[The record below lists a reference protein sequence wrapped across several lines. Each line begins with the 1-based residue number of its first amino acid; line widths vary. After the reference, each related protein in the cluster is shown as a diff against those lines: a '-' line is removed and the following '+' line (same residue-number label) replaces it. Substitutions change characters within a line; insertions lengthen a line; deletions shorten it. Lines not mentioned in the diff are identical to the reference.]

1 MAAAPAIATPVPRS
15 PSADSLRHLVDELP
29 KRRRGQPLRR
39 SALTSALE
47 AEKIVTIDNADIDL
61 LIIAMSTVT
70 RAYIVDAH
78 ERKLVRAREKS
89 ISAYA
94 FSRRLRFL
102 V

>member
-1 MAAAPAIATPVPRS
+1 M
-15 PSADSLRHLVDELP
+15 
-29 KRRRGQPLRR
+29 
-39 SALTSALE
+39 
-47 AEKIVTIDNADIDL
+47 DNADIDL